1 MNVTENKLLWKTVKP
16 FFLYQ
21 GLIRE
26 KITLIEIDEILGS
39 NKEISKVFEIFFVNS
54 EDPLENLVIKLKNHP
69 SVRTILDKSPNTSFS
84 LKTVSKK
91 DIEKEI
97 LNLNVEKASQDS
109 DIPIKIINPF

>member
-16 FFLYQ
+16 FFLYK